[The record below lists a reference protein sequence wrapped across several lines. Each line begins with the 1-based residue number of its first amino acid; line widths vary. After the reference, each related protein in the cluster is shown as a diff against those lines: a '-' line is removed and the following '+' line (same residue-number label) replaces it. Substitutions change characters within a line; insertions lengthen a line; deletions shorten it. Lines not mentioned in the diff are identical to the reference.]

1 MIRDIDFIKNK
12 KKVLE
17 KLEQAKKEKLV
28 DVEIIPILDIINS
41 FENLYTSSSCYGRI
55 VLLEIPKIGDKKNA
69 KWLGKWHRTIK
80 TDEVTSA
87 SQKAKTG
94 QLWLLAQSLI
104 IHIVAKTNSDAEK
117 ILKTAISS
125 GFKNSGIKSLGRKVV
140 VEICSTERLD
150 APVGRNGNLFCD
162 EKILNL
168 LVKIANDVIKRSNIK
183 LKRLTEQLKKKI

>member
-28 DVEIIPILDIINS
+28 DIEIIPILDIINS

-150 APVGRNGNLFCD
+150 APVGRNGDLFCD
-162 EKILNL
+162 EKFLNL

>member
-28 DVEIIPILDIINS
+28 DIEIIPILDIINS

-104 IHIVAKTNSDAEK
+104 VHIVAKTNSDAEK

-150 APVGRNGNLFCD
+150 APVGRNGDLFCD
-162 EKILNL
+162 EKFLNL
-168 LVKIANDVIKRSNIK
+168 LVEIANDVIKRSNIK